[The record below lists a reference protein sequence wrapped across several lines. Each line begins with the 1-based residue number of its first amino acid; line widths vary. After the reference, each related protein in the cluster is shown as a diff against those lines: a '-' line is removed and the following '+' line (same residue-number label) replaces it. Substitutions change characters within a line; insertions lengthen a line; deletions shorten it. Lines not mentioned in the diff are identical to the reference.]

1 MLMKR
6 ISTLLFALT
15 AMLTLPLTA
24 NAEDYVFDF
33 QNNTLNLPVGEG
45 ASFTDGALTAPV
57 TVGEVTLTSVQG
69 DAVYPAI
76 MMKDNKG
83 VISLNVYK
91 NGAIKLSAAEGK
103 AVTKIAAT
111 MKSKTFGQMTA
122 FLQLVGQVQRPV
134 AGIAL

>member
-1 MLMKR
+1 MKR

-57 TVGEVTLTSVQG
+57 TVGEVTLTSVQRCR
-69 DAVYPAI
+69 
-76 MMKDNKG
+76 
-83 VISLNVYK
+83 
-91 NGAIKLSAAEGK
+91 LSCHHDEGQQGCHQPER
-103 AVTKIAAT
+103 V
-111 MKSKTFGQMTA
+111 
-122 FLQLVGQVQRPV
+122 
-134 AGIAL
+134 